1 VAIRTYNLIHGFKI
15 HGLKFP
21 LSVDLRAPLETTKRK
36 GRKFQ
41 LKIEVPLEKAVF
53 SKYFL
58 CFVWKEWERHAI
70 NFLGLGASFSCIR
83 TKEDVA

>member
-1 VAIRTYNLIHGFKI
+1 MDLKYMD
-15 HGLKFP
+15 LKFP

-58 CFVWKEWERHAI
+58 CFVWK
-70 NFLGLGASFSCIR
+70 G
-83 TKEDVA
+83 TQ